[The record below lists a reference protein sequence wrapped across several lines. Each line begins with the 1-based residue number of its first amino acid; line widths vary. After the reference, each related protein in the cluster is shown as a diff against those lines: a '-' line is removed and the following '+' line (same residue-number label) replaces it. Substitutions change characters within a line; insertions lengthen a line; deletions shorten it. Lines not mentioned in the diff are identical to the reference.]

1 LYCCAAIQAR
11 QCKKEADNKILV
23 WRNIKVDIK
32 ARLSTLWI
40 VVMINMAFADII
52 GLMIPGTLQKIMA
65 GDAGSFQITQ
75 EIMLAFSIITEI
87 PIVMIFLSRVLKNK
101 LNRWVNIIAGAITIV
116 YIIAGGSANL
126 SYYFFATIEIVFLLL
141 VIWYSWKWPR
151 QEA

>member
-1 LYCCAAIQAR
+1 M
-11 QCKKEADNKILV
+11 
-23 WRNIKVDIK
+23 DIK
-32 ARLSTLWI
+32 AKLSTLWI

-52 GLMIPGTLQKIMA
+52 GLMIPGTLQKMMA

-116 YIIAGGSANL
+116 YIIAGGSTNL
-126 SYYFFATIEIVFLLL
+126 VYYFFATIETVFLLL